1 MFLSQYLTTPAAPQI
16 SVEDGY
22 FLPQKPICK
31 WPAIASFL
39 SPKNAKQVVGQFE
52 YKAELCMLFHF
63 SMQTF
68 SRSIWIFKKKEG
80 MKYLGYY

>member
-1 MFLSQYLTTPAAPQI
+1 MFLSQYLTTPAAPHI
-16 SVEDGY
+16 SVEDSY
-22 FLPQKPICK
+22 FLPQKPKCK

-52 YKAELCMLFHF
+52 YKAESCMLFHF

-68 SRSIWIFKKKEG
+68 SKSIWIFKKKEG
-80 MKYLGYY
+80 MKYLH